1 MKSLE
6 MALNLSRQN
15 LTRIVIEGKVLKCYR
30 GDELFQEHSFEKISN
45 LDCSYNQLTSLPD
58 TLPEGLKEL
67 YCSRNQLTS
76 LPDALPEGLKT
87 LHCYC
92 NRLTSLPDNLP
103 RLKWLYCFRN
113 QLTSLPDN
121 LPEGLIILNCS
132 ENQLISLPN
141 NLPVSLE
148 TLNSSYNQL
157 TSLPDTLPGGLKE
170 LYCSGNP
177 LKYVPFLP
185 ERPKYLFV
193 PEEFEEKHS
202 SERYPEY
209 YQKQQRNRYLI
220 RLFFSEMGFSDDF
233 LKTELEKE

>member
-58 TLPEGLKEL
+58 TLPRGLKEL
-67 YCSRNQLTS
+67 YCI
-76 LPDALPEGLKT
+76 K
-87 LHCYC
+87 
-92 NRLTSLPDNLP
+92 
-103 RLKWLYCFRN
+103 
-113 QLTSLPDN
+113 
-121 LPEGLIILNCS
+121 
-132 ENQLISLPN
+132 
-141 NLPVSLE
+141 
-148 TLNSSYNQL
+148 
-157 TSLPDTLPGGLKE
+157 
-170 LYCSGNP
+170 NP